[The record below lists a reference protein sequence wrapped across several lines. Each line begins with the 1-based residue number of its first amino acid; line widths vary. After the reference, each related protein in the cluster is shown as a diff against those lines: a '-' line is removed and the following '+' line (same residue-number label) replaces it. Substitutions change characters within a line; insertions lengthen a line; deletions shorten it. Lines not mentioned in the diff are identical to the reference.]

1 MMPLGFTAYLG
12 GGRHSDH
19 HDAEDRTEGE
29 SHQGH

>member
-12 GGRHSDH
+12 GGRHLDH
-19 HDAEDRTEGE
+19 HHAEDRAEGE